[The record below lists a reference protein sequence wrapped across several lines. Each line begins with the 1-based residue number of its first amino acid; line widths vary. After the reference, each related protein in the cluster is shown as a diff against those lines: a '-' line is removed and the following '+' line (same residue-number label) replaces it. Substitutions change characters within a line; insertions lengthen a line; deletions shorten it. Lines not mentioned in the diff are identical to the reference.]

1 MEMEMQAE
9 MRQSLRDGYL
19 HASLKSVD
27 TTAVSSHCVASGGLG
42 SEKGLF
48 LQSRWA
54 HEGYIMKRFI
64 QSTIRFLFVTAAL
77 MFGGILP
84 SFSAD
89 LQMFSNARLINNPAN
104 DGDSF
109 LVEANGKS
117 FHVRLYFVDCPETSV
132 GSKSDAQRVRE
143 QMRYF
148 GLPSAERII
157 HFGNEAKTF
166 AESILAKPFTVHTA
180 FANALGRSAKGRIYG
195 FITTADG
202 NDLASLL
209 VKNGL
214 ARTHG
219 IGRQTPDG
227 VSGDEM
233 VERLRVFE
241 ISAML
246 KRVGIWSE
254 SDPDRIAELR
264 AKQRSEDQELKELQS
279 QVKKAPPPQS
289 VLDLNTA
296 SNKELQ
302 SIKGIGPVLAER
314 IIAGRPYGTVD
325 DLLKVKGISPKKLEN
340 IRRYFIVGKK

>member
-1 MEMEMQAE
+1 
-9 MRQSLRDGYL
+9 
-19 HASLKSVD
+19 
-27 TTAVSSHCVASGGLG
+27 
-42 SEKGLF
+42 
-48 LQSRWA
+48 
-54 HEGYIMKRFI
+54 MKRFI
-64 QSTIRFLFVTAAL
+64 QSTIRFLFLTAVL

-89 LQMFSNARLINNPAN
+89 LQMFSNGRLINDPAN

-109 LVEANGKS
+109 LVEANRKS
-117 FHVRLYFVDCPETSV
+117 FHVRLYFVDCPETFIAF
-132 GSKSDAQRVRE
+132 KSDAQRVRE
-143 QMRYF
+143 QTRYF
-148 GLPSAERII
+148 GLSDATRTI

-166 AESILAKPFTVHTA
+166 TEHVLVKPFTVHTA
-180 FANALGRSAKGRIYG
+180 FASALGRSSKGRVYG

-202 NDLASLL
+202 NDLSSLL

-219 IGRQTPDG
+219 IGRKTPDG
-227 VSGDEM
+227 VSGDEI

-279 QVKKAPPPQS
+279 QVKPPQSSQSPQS

-296 SNKELQ
+296 SKKELQ
-302 SIKGIGPVLAER
+302 SIKGTGSVLAER
-314 IIAGRPYGTVD
+314 IIAGRPYRTVD
-325 DLLKVKGISPKKLEN
+325 DLLKVKGIGPKKLEN
-340 IRRYFIVGKK
+340 IRPYFVVGKK

>member
-1 MEMEMQAE
+1 
-9 MRQSLRDGYL
+9 
-19 HASLKSVD
+19 
-27 TTAVSSHCVASGGLG
+27 
-42 SEKGLF
+42 
-48 LQSRWA
+48 
-54 HEGYIMKRFI
+54 
-64 QSTIRFLFVTAAL
+64 
-77 MFGGILP
+77 MFGCILP
-84 SFSAD
+84 SFAAD
-89 LQMFSNARLINNPAN
+89 LQMFSNARLINDPVN

-109 LVEANGKS
+109 LVEADGKPL
-117 FHVRLYFVDCPETSV
+117 HIIRLYFVDCPETSTS
-132 GSKSDAQRVRE
+132 SKSDAQRVRE
-143 QMRYF
+143 QARYF
-148 GLPSAERII
+148 GLSDPARTI

-166 AESILAKPFTVHTA
+166 TEHVLFKPFTVYTA
-180 FANALGRSAKGRIYG
+180 FASALGRSSKGRVYG

-219 IGRQTPDG
+219 TGRQTPDG

-279 QVKKAPPPQS
+279 QVKKPQSPQS

-296 SNKELQ
+296 SKKELQ
-302 SIKGIGPVLAER
+302 SIKGIGPVLAEK
-314 IIAGRPYGTVD
+314 IIAGRPYRTVD
-325 DLLKVKGISPKKLEN
+325 DLLKVKGIGLKKLED
-340 IRRYFIVGKK
+340 IRPYFVVGKK

>member
-1 MEMEMQAE
+1 
-9 MRQSLRDGYL
+9 
-19 HASLKSVD
+19 
-27 TTAVSSHCVASGGLG
+27 
-42 SEKGLF
+42 
-48 LQSRWA
+48 
-54 HEGYIMKRFI
+54 
-64 QSTIRFLFVTAAL
+64 

-89 LQMFSNARLINNPAN
+89 LQMFSNARLINDPAN

-109 LVEANGKS
+109 LLEANGKS
-117 FHVRLYFVDCPETSV
+117 FHMRLYLVDCPETFIAF
-132 GSKSDAQRVRE
+132 KSDAERVRE
-143 QMRYF
+143 QTRYF
-148 GLPSAERII
+148 GLSDATRTI

-166 AESILAKPFTVHTA
+166 TEHVLLKPFTVHTA
-180 FANALGRSAKGRIYG
+180 FASALGRSSNGRVYG
-195 FITTADG
+195 FITTDDG

-254 SDPDRIAELR
+254 SDPDQIAELR
-264 AKQRSEDQELKELQS
+264 AKQRSEDQELKGLQS
-279 QVKKAPPPQS
+279 QVKKSQSPQS

-296 SNKELQ
+296 SKKELQ
-302 SIKGIGPVLAER
+302 SIKGTGPVLAER
-314 IIAGRPYGTVD
+314 IIAGRPYRTVD
-325 DLLKVKGISPKKLEN
+325 DLLKVKGIGLRKLEN
-340 IRRYFIVGKK
+340 IRPYFVVGKKQR